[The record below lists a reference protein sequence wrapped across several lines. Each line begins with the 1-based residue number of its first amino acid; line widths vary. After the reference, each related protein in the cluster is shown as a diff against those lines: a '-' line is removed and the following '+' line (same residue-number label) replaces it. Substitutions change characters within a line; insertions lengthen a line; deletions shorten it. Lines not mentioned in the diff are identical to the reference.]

1 MPASCREEA
10 CLPDRAPLMECQP
23 PAVENFF
30 SRPKTKAHYLLRS
43 RNNYGKFCHEETK
56 YFARMR
62 RLGAARLAYRGSIKC
77 LRETEIERE
86 REKVVIGNIA
96 MKRLFTALSRWSIER
111 RKSTAKIRKSGYFAL
126 SRVSSWN
133 TLGSVLKVSFPASR
147 SEMTSTDCFCTNA
160 YLFY

>member
-1 MPASCREEA
+1 
-10 CLPDRAPLMECQP
+10 MECQP

-86 REKVVIGNIA
+86 REGRHRKYRDETIVYGPFA
-96 MKRLFTALSRWSIER
+96 MIDRT
-111 RKSTAKIRKSGYFAL
+111 TKINGE
-126 SRVSSWN
+126 N
-133 TLGSVLKVSFPASR
+133 
-147 SEMTSTDCFCTNA
+147 
-160 YLFY
+160 